1 MQYTFHDM
9 NMTRMQARAAAFAVR
24 ASSIYFLQLTNS
36 WIYRGIM
43 GRWGGN
49 DMESARGKE

>member
-9 NMTRMQARAAAFAVR
+9 NMTPMQARAAAFAVR